1 MNTKTIWEQHGFHTL
16 TPIQEKTQELI
27 KEGTDIV
34 AISPTGTGKTLAYV
48 VPILE
53 RVKAD
58 RTLQVLIV
66 APSQELAQQIGT
78 VIREWKSPEIRVQ
91 VLAGGANIK
100 IGRAH
105 V

>member
-16 TPIQEKTQELI
+16 TPIQDKTQELI

-58 RTLQVLIV
+58 KTLQAFIV
-66 APSQELAQQIGT
+66 APSQELAQQIGA
-78 VIREWKSPEIRVQ
+78 VIREWKTPEIRVQ
-91 VLAGGANIK
+91 VLAGGL
-100 IGRAH
+100 
-105 V
+105 

>member
-27 KEGTDIV
+27 KEGTDVV

-58 RTLQVLIV
+58 KN
-66 APSQELAQQIGT
+66 AASFDC
-78 VIREWKSPEIRVQ
+78 
-91 VLAGGANIK
+91 GAFSRISSTNWCSD
-100 IGRAH
+100 
-105 V
+105 